1 MVIQTIYKEFI
12 MKDLFTAI
20 SFPIGILAI
29 LFSTATFSS
38 NVDVA
43 TYYLLCGFMIMW
55 LGRDIQK

>member
-1 MVIQTIYKEFI
+1 

-38 NVDVA
+38 NIDVA